1 MKVPVVA
8 TEDYT
13 IYYEPY
19 DGLIWTHADV
29 HKWTAR
35 VAHDFFMMH
44 ELLNDLVNEPFYCL
58 VDNTKLQKFVKN
70 VGYTYVQDAQ
80 CIDGVTR
87 RIYRYG

>member
-44 ELLNDLVNEPFYCL
+44 ELLNDL
-58 VDNTKLQKFVKN
+58 
-70 VGYTYVQDAQ
+70 
-80 CIDGVTR
+80 
-87 RIYRYG
+87 